1 MNQTTELNT
10 PSDVSKT
17 ERPRV
22 RIPRIEPNVL
32 SYASPG
38 DSAVTRGLIRSVEY
52 LAGTRKL
59 RKLYDQLH
67 AEQPPTSEV
76 WSRALQ
82 KLKIRV
88 DYDAGVLDS
97 VPDDGPLVFVA
108 NHPFGVVDGLIM
120 CHLINQVRK
129 DFFLLVNES
138 VMPQPLIQEHLLPID
153 FHPTKAALR
162 NNLRTKRATTERLR
176 NGESLAIFPAGMVA
190 TADKPFGPAREHP
203 WNTFVSRRIHEAKC
217 TVVPLYFHGHNSR
230 LFQLASHVNTNVRL
244 GLLMH
249 EVRNKIGKKIRVEV
263 GDPIAYCELESIRN
277 AQEMINH
284 LRSETLNLACPSRQQ
299 RFRKKLVMPLSKLK
313 SRIRRKESNADLS
326 ISS

>member
-1 MNQTTELNT
+1 MNETIELNA
-10 PSDVSKT
+10 PSDV
-17 ERPRV
+17 PRADV
-22 RIPRIEPNVL
+22 PRAEPNDL

-38 DSAVTRGLIRSVEY
+38 DSAVARGLIRTVEY

-67 AEQPPTSEV
+67 AEQLSSSEV

-82 KLKIRV
+82 KLKIQV
-88 DYDAGVLDS
+88 NYDADVLDS
-97 VPDDGPLVFVA
+97 VPEEGPLVFVA
-108 NHPFGVVDGLIM
+108 NHPYGVVDGLIM
-120 CHLINQVRK
+120 CYLLSRVRK

-138 VMPQPLIQEHLLPID
+138 VMPQPLIDQHLLPID

-162 NNLRTKRATTERLR
+162 NNLQTKRATTERLR

-190 TADKPFGPAREHP
+190 TADQPFGKARELP

-230 LFQLASHVNTNVRL
+230 LFQLASHVNTNIRL

-249 EVRNKIGKKIRVEV
+249 EVRNKIGKEIRVEI
-263 GDPIAYCELESIRN
+263 GDPIPYDELEAIRN
-277 AQEMINH
+277 AQEMIAH
-284 LRSETLNLACPSRQQ
+284 LRSETLKLAGPRH
-299 RFRKKLVMPLSKLK
+299 RHHLRKRLVMPLSKLG
-313 SRIRRKESNADLS
+313 SRVRRRDSNTDLS
-326 ISS
+326 VSS